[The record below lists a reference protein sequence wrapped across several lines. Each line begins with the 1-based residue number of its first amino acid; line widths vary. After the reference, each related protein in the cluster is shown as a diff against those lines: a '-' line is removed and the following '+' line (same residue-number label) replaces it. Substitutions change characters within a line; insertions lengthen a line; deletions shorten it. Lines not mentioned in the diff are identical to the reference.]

1 MRPPFDCADPV
12 TRERGLSAAHN
23 AVKRGEVVVLPTDTV
38 YGIGADA
45 FSPPAVRRLLEA
57 KGRGRDMPPP
67 VLVPEVRTIDGLAS
81 SIPFAV
87 RELVDAFWPG
97 ALTIVCRAQPSLTWD
112 LGETGGTVALR
123 MPLHPVA
130 LELLQRTGPLAVSS
144 ANLSGRPAATLV
156 TEAVEQLGE
165 SVRVYLDGGPSP
177 KGAPSTIVDASNG
190 PLRVLRVG
198 AVSEAELRAAV
209 PKGWVEVEP
218 AEEAPP
224 PGPASEPGSTAE
236 ADAAP
241 GEPATGGSGQP
252 GAASG

>member
-12 TRERGLSAAHN
+12 VRDRGLSAAHN

-45 FSPPAVRRLLEA
+45 FNPAAVKRLLEA

-67 VLVPEVRTIDGLAS
+67 VLVPETRTIDGLAS

-87 RELVDAFWPG
+87 RELIDAFWPG

-112 LGETGGTVALR
+112 LGETNGTVALR

-144 ANLSGRPAATLV
+144 ANKSGQPAATLV
-156 TEAVEQLGE
+156 QEAVDQLGD

-177 KGAPSTIVDASNG
+177 KGAPSTIVDASDG

-198 AVSEAELRAAV
+198 AISEAELRAAV
-209 PKGWVEVEP
+209 PKGWVELDTP
-218 AEEAPP
+218 DEARDET
-224 PGPASEPGSTAE
+224 PGDAPEVVGGGTAPEGS
-236 ADAAP
+236 
-241 GEPATGGSGQP
+241 